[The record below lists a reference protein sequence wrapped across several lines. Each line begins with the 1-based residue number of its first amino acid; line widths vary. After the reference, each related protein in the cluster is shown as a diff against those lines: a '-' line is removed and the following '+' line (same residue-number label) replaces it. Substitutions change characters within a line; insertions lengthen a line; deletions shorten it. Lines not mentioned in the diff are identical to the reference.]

1 MRYAQVVGAERADK
15 LAVATTEAAVARLSG
30 RSVVHVNSTAAGG
43 GVAEMLHVLL
53 GYVRG
58 MGIDARWLVIDGEAG
73 FFTVTKRLHNHL
85 YGASGDGGPLGPT
98 EHAIYRAASAPNSDD
113 LAASIRSGDIVVL
126 HDPQTAGLA
135 ERAKALGCG
144 VVWRCHVGI
153 DTPND
158 HSRLGWEFLRPYLE
172 PFVDQYVFTDALFAP
187 AWVPENRLSV
197 LWPSIDPFSPKN
209 QDISGA
215 TVEAI
220 LSHVGVIAGRSGDT
234 SFERIDG
241 SPGRV
246 ESYCDVI
253 RTGPP
258 PGPEVP
264 LVVQVSRSGRDEGHG
279 RGDGGVRDVRR
290 FGAAGSAGAGRTG
303 GQRRRRR
310 SRRR

>member
-1 MRYAQVVGAERADK
+1 MADRW
-15 LAVATTEAAVARLSG
+15 ARPS
-30 RSVVHVNSTAAGG
+30 A
-43 GVAEMLHVLL
+43 
-53 GYVRG
+53 
-58 MGIDARWLVIDGEAG
+58 
-73 FFTVTKRLHNHL
+73 
-85 YGASGDGGPLGPT
+85 P
-98 EHAIYRAASAPNSDD
+98 IYRAASAPNSDD
-113 LAASIRSGDIVVL
+113 LAASVRSGDIVVL

-135 ERAKALGCG
+135 EHAKALGCG

-209 QDISGA
+209 QDMSGA

-246 ESYCDVI
+246 EATATSSA
-253 RTGPP
+253 
-258 PGPEVP
+258 PG
-264 LVVQVSRSGRDEGHG
+264 RH
-279 RGDGGVRDVRR
+279 R
-290 FGAAGSAGAGRTG
+290 F
-303 GQRRRRR
+303 RR
-310 SRRR
+310 SRWWCRCRDGTR